1 MYSLIGKCRKHD
13 LPVDLQLEI
22 FNAMVMPIMTYACE
36 IWGSNIAR
44 ELKRLHMKFL
54 HHVLYL
60 HKNTSTDVVYG
71 ELGEY
76 SIEVIINTRMI
87 GY

>member
-1 MYSLIGKCRKHD
+1 MY
-13 LPVDLQLEI
+13 V
-22 FNAMVMPIMTYACE
+22 
-36 IWGSNIAR
+36 
-44 ELKRLHMKFL
+44 LHMK
-54 HHVLYL
+54 HVLYV